1 MKRIGMTVVAAFV
14 ALTLAGC
21 GGTDD
26 YPETEVA
33 SVRLVAS
40 WRITDHLQTYEVRS
54 DAAWQDVWATHEPQS
69 IPPTP
74 RPNFDFSRQ
83 MILGVTNGSGPNG
96 CHGLNIQRIIERRD
110 DLLVEYQVRN
120 DSSPLIL
127 CTQSIV
133 SLSDFVV
140 VPRSNKMITFR
151 RADT

>member
-1 MKRIGMTVVAAFV
+1 M

-21 GGTDD
+21 GGTAD
-26 YPETEVA
+26 YPETELA

-40 WRITDHLQTYEVRS
+40 WRNTDLRETYEVRS
-54 DAAWQDVWATHEPQS
+54 DADWQDVWATHEPQS

-74 RPNFDFSRQ
+74 RLNIDFSRQ
-83 MILGVTNGSGPNG
+83 MIIGVTNGSGPNG

-120 DSSPLIL
+120 VSSPLFL

-151 RADT
+151 LTDT